1 MSAGSQ
7 FLPQGMGKIREA
19 IAAETAGNAEAAIP
33 LYIQGLEFLQ
43 MAKKC
48 SSTQATNVNPRRRPN
63 AAILLR
69 PQMKRT
75 RRGRSGSR
83 PRWPST

>member
-48 SSTQATNVNPRRRPN
+48 ACRPTNVNPRRRPN
-63 AAILLR
+63 PPSGCA
-69 PQMKRT
+69 
-75 RRGRSGSR
+75 RR
-83 PRWPST
+83 

>member
-48 SSTQATNVNPRRRPN
+48 SSNP
-63 AAILLR
+63 
-69 PQMKRT
+69 PQT
-75 RRGRSGSR
+75 
-83 PRWPST
+83 

>member
-48 SSTQATNVNPRRRPN
+48 TSAHKCEPEAR
-63 AAILLR
+63 A
-69 PQMKRT
+69 
-75 RRGRSGSR
+75 
-83 PRWPST
+83 